1 MLWLIILPSDSFG
14 MASNV
19 KEKMSDAQIADA
31 WAKITIKIWR
41 QNIVKMKLINTNQLF
56 QSFVEN
62 VISAANGDLLK
73 IEFAFKYY
81 GKFSDMGVGRGSKIG
96 DIKENRTSRHLEG
109 KMLGN
114 RRMPRKWYSKTFT
127 AEVLRLK
134 EILENQY
141 GIRAQLTIA
150 ENLDDNS
157 IIK

>member
-1 MLWLIILPSDSFG
+1 
-14 MASNV
+14 
-19 KEKMSDAQIADA
+19 MSDAQIADA